1 MAAFI
6 PGEEGNYM
14 QGLISS
20 RKFLKFDDFEIDK
33 FLQEGG
39 YGKVY
44 SATRKSDG
52 LRVAMKFFGYTR
64 QKPDVEEIR
73 KEVALMIRLDK
84 GMSNIHELCNPAFKY
99 VIDTLIHPASI
110 NSSNDGVCLIMIS

>member
-1 MAAFI
+1 MAAFL
-6 PGEEGNYM
+6 PAEDGNHM

-20 RKFLKFDDFEIDK
+20 RRFLKFEDFEIDK

-84 GMSNIHELCNPAFKY
+84 GQFIFVHCAMFVNICV
-99 VIDTLIHPASI
+99 VIFVFNWCRDAI
-110 NSSNDGVCLIMIS
+110 

>member
-1 MAAFI
+1 MSAFSSND
-6 PGEEGNYM
+6 PVDVS
-14 QGLISS
+14 GLISS
-20 RKFLKFDDFEIDK
+20 RKFLNFQDFEMGI

-44 SATRKSDG
+44 AATRKSDG

-64 QKPDVEEIR
+64 QKPDVDEIR

-84 GMSNIHELCNPAFKY
+84 GVAFVDVKEMYLCKLIASN
-99 VIDTLIHPASI
+99 LIFCTYYS
-110 NSSNDGVCLIMIS
+110 

>member
-1 MAAFI
+1 LFI
-6 PGEEGNYM
+6 
-14 QGLISS
+14 
-20 RKFLKFDDFEIDK
+20 D
-33 FLQEGG
+33 LQEGG

-84 GMSNIHELCNPAFKY
+84 GKNTTLFSLLAFS
-99 VIDTLIHPASI
+99 H
-110 NSSNDGVCLIMIS
+110 NS

>member
-1 MAAFI
+1 MASFL
-6 PGEEGNYM
+6 PDDEGNYM
-14 QGLISS
+14 SGLISS
-20 RKFLKFDDFEIDK
+20 RKFLKFEDFEIDK

-44 SATRKSDG
+44 AATRKSDG
-52 LRVAMKFFGYTR
+52 KKVAMKFFGYTR

-84 GMSNIHELCNPAFKY
+84 GRQDALQSVQ
-99 VIDTLIHPASI
+99 VIEEIFILILLMQHSFLF
-110 NSSNDGVCLIMIS
+110 S

>member
-1 MAAFI
+1 MASFLTSD
-6 PGEEGNYM
+6 EDNYM
-14 QGLISS
+14 SGLISS
-20 RKFLKFDDFEIDK
+20 RRFLKFEDFEINE

-52 LRVAMKFFGYTR
+52 KKVAMKFFGYTR

-84 GMSNIHELCNPAFKY
+84 GAKALSWKKFHCLTLLHEYCHSWQTATLSSLFPWLCK
-99 VIDTLIHPASI
+99 I
-110 NSSNDGVCLIMIS
+110 